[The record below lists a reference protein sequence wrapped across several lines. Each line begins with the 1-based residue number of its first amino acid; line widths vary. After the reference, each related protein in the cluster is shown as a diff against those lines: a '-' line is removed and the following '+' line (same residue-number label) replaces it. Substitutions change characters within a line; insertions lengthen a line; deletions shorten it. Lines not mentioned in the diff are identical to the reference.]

1 MDLFES
7 MKQTQSH
14 NGFHSLNGV
23 KSPGKDLQAKV
34 PTVFLVDDISDNED
48 VILESKTQTL
58 TLVIYPGKSKKDREP
73 VPNDSKQG
81 ESEVVPNSD
90 EGPNSSKEVDTHES
104 VSVSKEVAKHLEK
117 DLFGNE
123 REEGEDE
130 KQGPLAVSRT
140 GHSEPV
146 SADETNDDI
155 REDLYGHQSEWSD
168 KQGSLLTVAKREIIT
183 IGKEE
188 SHGLYPGDLP
198 RVQNEEKSE
207 TARALQD
214 LIDVETGVSNE
225 EGDLLASPT
234 QKEKLLICKDCS
246 KILVPGSVSD
256 EDIQEGKL
264 PEEAKSIE
272 PASTET
278 RSDEGSEEEKPLDEP
293 ATSETIEIGKTSLEK
308 MVNGDK
314 AVDAEET
321 SETNEPVARNL
332 PHNALAGDDP
342 DSKEETKEAVTR
354 ETITICK
361 ECREKNVANEEVLAG
376 SRVSSLTPHH
386 MSEYPDDI
394 RESIAQEGLD
404 AVLDAIRQPEEKP
417 KSWLEEFA
425 QDQWQFMCTLP
436 FASFILGMATEHLR
450 TMMFYNV
457 EPRDDN
463 HTSTLLDRLWF

>member
-34 PTVFLVDDISDNED
+34 PTVFLVDDLSDNED
-48 VILESKTQTL
+48 VVLESKTQTL
-58 TLVIYPGKSKKDREP
+58 TLVIYPGKSKKDQEP

-90 EGPNSSKEVDTHES
+90 EGPNSLKEVDTHES
-104 VSVSKEVAKHLEK
+104 VSVGKEVAKHLEK

-123 REEGEDE
+123 REVGEDE
-130 KQGPLAVSRT
+130 KPGLLAVSRT

-146 SADETNDDI
+146 SADKTNDDI

-198 RVQNEEKSE
+198 SVQNEEKSE

-225 EGDLLASPT
+225 EGDLLSSPT

-256 EDIQEGKL
+256 GDIQEGKL
-264 PEEAKSIE
+264 PEKAKSIE
-272 PASTET
+272 PVSTET

-293 ATSETIEIGKTSLEK
+293 TTSETIEIGKTSLEK

-321 SETNEPVARNL
+321 PETNEPVARNL
-332 PHNALAGDDP
+332 PHKALAEDDL

-354 ETITICK
+354 ETITICE
-361 ECREKNVANEEVLAG
+361 ECQEKKVANEEVLAG